1 MARELEE
8 LGERLEEAGGATAAQ
23 IELNKKREAELS
35 KLRRDL
41 EESNIQHE
49 SVLANLRKKHND
61 AVSEMSE
68 QIDQLNKMK
77 AKLVFDSHLIQS
89 SHSIPYIYRR
99 CDVQLDKSSLDF
111 IV

>member
-49 SVLANLRKKHND
+49 SVLASLRKKHND
-61 AVSEMSE
+61 AVAEMSE
-68 QIDQLNKMK
+68 QIDQLNKLK
-77 AKLVFDSHLIQS
+77 AKSVFSYSNKKKTFFFLQ
-89 SHSIPYIYRR
+89 IYCVKANSRLR
-99 CDVQLDKSSLDF
+99 KSY
-111 IV
+111 

>member
-61 AVSEMSE
+61 AVAEMSE

-77 AKLVFDSHLIQS
+77 AKSVDFSYLYTFINIFHSLQS
-89 SHSIPYIYRR
+89 NDDRSTDAFVCCPS
-99 CDVQLDKSSLDF
+99 
-111 IV
+111 